1 MKKVMI
7 SLLASASVLSL
18 VACAPKRYERQS
30 KPKTATSSTV
40 KKEKKD
46 TGQKYYQAVLGGM
59 PSMIL
64 LLKMAIKL
72 GSLRHWGKHQ
82 PDQKKISI

>member
-7 SLLASASVLSL
+7 TLLAGASVLSL

-30 KPKTATSSTV
+30 KPKAASSSSV

-46 TGQKYYQAVLGGM
+46 TGQKHYQEVLERYAKYDAA
-59 PSMIL
+59 
-64 LLKMAIKL
+64 LKNGDKAGL
-72 GSLRHWGKHQ
+72 FE
-82 PDQKKISI
+82 